1 MKGLAQGIRISDELV
16 TLESLQANEKYKSFE
31 KYTIVKYNI
40 EKLDEWHLEVCHI
53 PLQLIKIKVL
63 KTKNFRKRKRRK
75 RAGKKTFK
83 AGMGKTGEENK
94 DAKVIKEKRK
104 VNVLEK

>member
-63 KTKNFRKRKRRK
+63 KTKNFKKRKRRK
-75 RAGKKTFK
+75 RAGKKNFK
-83 AGMGKTGEENK
+83 VGMGEDRRGKQGCK
-94 DAKVIKEKRK
+94 SHKGKKK
-104 VNVLEK
+104 G